1 MLIRWFDYNK
11 IGYNPLL
18 NKQKLQEFNMIE
30 EMLAAHSILVQVFLA
45 FLVGGLFIPMMTA
58 KNPLGFRK
66 ASFIYTMIFQAIA
79 TMIAFAGIVAVFT
92 GDLGWSMT
100 TIIMVVV
107 WAVLMYIEIKK
118 YKLIK
123 IANLQNA
130 DAHKLLKGAFLKISS
145 VQILLVAVMIVLM
158 VLKVKGVVTL

>member
-1 MLIRWFDYNK
+1 LIRGVDYNK
-11 IGYNPLL
+11 IGYNPIL
-18 NKQKLQEFNMIE
+18 NKSKLQEIHMVE
-30 EMLAAHSILVQVFLA
+30 EMLAAHSILVKVFLG
-45 FLVGGLFIPMMTA
+45 FLVGGLLIPVMTA

-66 ASFIYTMIFQAIA
+66 ASFIYTMIFQALA

-92 GDLGWSMT
+92 GDLGWSVS

-123 IANLQNA
+123 IANLDNA
-130 DAHKLLKGAFLKISS
+130 DAHKLLKGVFWKISA
-145 VQILLVAVMIVLM
+145 VQIVLVAVMVVLM
-158 VLKVKGVVTL
+158 VLKAKGVIAL

>member
-1 MLIRWFDYNK
+1 LIRGVDYNK
-11 IGYNPLL
+11 IGYNPIL
-18 NKQKLQEFNMIE
+18 NKSKLQEIHMVE
-30 EMLAAHSILVQVFLA
+30 EMLAAHSILVKVFLG
-45 FLVGGLFIPMMTA
+45 FLVGGLLIPVMTA

-66 ASFIYTMIFQAIA
+66 ASFIYTMIFQALA

-92 GDLGWSMT
+92 GDLGWSIS

-123 IANLQNA
+123 IANLDNA
-130 DAHKLLKGAFLKISS
+130 DAHKLLKGVFWNISA
-145 VQILLVAVMIVLM
+145 VQIVLVAVMVVLM
-158 VLKVKGVVTL
+158 VLKAKGVIAL

>member
-1 MLIRWFDYNK
+1 
-11 IGYNPLL
+11 
-18 NKQKLQEFNMIE
+18 MIE
-30 EMLAAHSILVQVFLA
+30 EMLAAHSILVKVFLG

-66 ASFIYTMIFQAIA
+66 ASFIYTMIFQALA
-79 TMIAFAGIVAVFT
+79 TMIAFAGIVAIFT
-92 GDLGWSMT
+92 GDLGWSMS

-123 IANLQNA
+123 IANLENT
-130 DAHKLLKGAFLKISS
+130 DTHTLLKGAFLKISS

-158 VLKVKGVVTL
+158 VLKVKGVVAI